1 MSYTPN
7 IEKIKHSIFDNNLA
21 FEPFLDL
28 VEIGFFSID
37 LSAKKVWFDQHVS
50 MIFSIDYSTHL
61 LINDWLENLEENQKN
76 SILETIAIIQE
87 NEKDLSLKITH
98 DSVPFLM
105 YFKPIKLGEK
115 IKLINGFITSSN
127 SEDKLSI
134 LTNMTHEIRTPVNA
148 IKGYS
153 ELLQETELNSEQK
166 NYLLNIQNTSKHL
179 SKIVN
184 DILDYS
190 KLESG
195 KMQIEKNPFKIDKLL
210 DEVHSMLKE
219 QTKQKQLY
227 LDVMNVDCPKT
238 VIGDAYRIRQILVN
252 FVSNAAKFTEI
263 GGISLTCNIDHA
275 ISDHQLMV
283 NFKVKD
289 TGIGINPKDQ
299 IRVFKAFDQANAS
312 TTRLYGGTGLGLN
325 ISMKIAHLMKG
336 DIRLESKTN
345 EGSTFILSVPL
356 EYNPVTQNTEL
367 NSDKNPRSGSKI
379 LLVEDNPLNQKL
391 SERILSNLGMKVTI
405 ASNGLHATNLEKEKH
420 FDMIF
425 MDIHMPIMDGYEA
438 TRIIRKHNPKILI
451 IAMSSDALYD
461 EKNELDA
468 LGFNDSIEKPV
479 DPQSLLRMLIKWIPE

>member
-1 MSYTPN
+1 MSNTLN
-7 IEKIKHSIFDNNLA
+7 IEHIKQSIFVNSLA
-21 FEPFLDL
+21 FEPFFNLI
-28 VEIGFFSID
+28 EIGFFSID
-37 LSAKKVWFDQHVS
+37 LNSQIVWFDTQS
-50 MIFSIDYSTHL
+50 SQIFSFNASMGL
-61 LINDWLENLEENQKN
+61 PLENWLNLLEKSQRDLISKTLVNIKENR
-76 SILETIAIIQE
+76 
-87 NEKDLSLKITH
+87 KDLTIKITH
-98 DSVPFLM
+98 DTVQVLM
-105 YFKPIKLGEK
+105 YFKLILDDSKHEMIHGFMTTNNSANKLT
-115 IKLINGFITSSN
+115 I
-127 SEDKLSI
+127 LS
-134 LTNMTHEIRTPVNA
+134 NMTHEIRTPVNA

-166 NYLLNIQNTSKHL
+166 NYLLNIQDTSKHL

-195 KMQIEKNPFKIDKLL
+195 KMQIEKSAFKIDKLL
-210 DEVHSMLKE
+210 DEVHLMLKE

-238 VIGDAYRIRQILVN
+238 VIGDAYRIRQILIN

-263 GGISLTCNIDHA
+263 GGISITCNVAHA

-289 TGIGINPKDQ
+289 TGIGISPKDQ

-325 ISMKIAHLMKG
+325 ISMKIAHLMQG
-336 DIRLESKTN
+336 DIYVDSQIN
-345 EGSTFILSVPL
+345 QGSTFTLSVPL
-356 EYNPVTQNTEL
+356 EYNPIHQNVTSNL
-367 NSDKNPRSGSKI
+367 DKKPRIGSKI

-420 FDMIF
+420 FDLIL

-438 TRIIRKHNPKILI
+438 TRVIRKYNQKILI

-461 EKNELDA
+461 DKSELDV

-479 DPQSLLRMLIKWIPE
+479 DPQSLLKILINWIPE